1 MKLLPAVLIVAL
13 THVAASN
20 AQPVPDHLKCYK
32 VKDSRPPASYT
43 ADLQGL
49 APEPGCAIKVPGR
62 LLCVETTKT
71 NRQPPAGGES
81 SGNPAGRFV
90 CYKVKCPKAALPT
103 VAWLDQF
110 GAATL
115 TPSAPKLL
123 CAPEITTTTTTTTT
137 TTSCS
142 ATTTMPHCDG
152 SVCLSSAL
160 CAPGQTCQ
168 SDGTSCHCVGPPVAC
183 GDLPTGSGDLCG
195 YGECPTGQTCGAV
208 QIPGTCSFS
217 CTCS

>member
-1 MKLLPAVLIVAL
+1 MPRFLLVVAL
-13 THVAASN
+13 LVPMIASPSVAS
-20 AQPVPDHLKCYK
+20 AQPVADHLKCYK
-32 VKDSRPPASYT
+32 VKDSRSRASYT

-49 APEPGCAIKVPGR
+49 SPEPGCTIKVPGK

-71 NRQPPAGGES
+71 NRQPPADGEP

-90 CYKVKCPKAALPT
+90 CYAVKCPKAALPT

-123 CAPEITTTTTTTTT
+123 CAPEISTTTT
-137 TTSCS
+137 TTSCP
-142 ATTTMPHCDG
+142 ATTTMPHCFG
-152 SVCLSSAL
+152 SVCLSFAL

-168 SDGTSCHCVGPPVAC
+168 SDGTSCQCAGPPVAC
-183 GDLPTGSGDLCG
+183 GDLPGTLSGQVCF
-195 YGECPTGQTCGAV
+195 YGECPPGQTCGSV
-208 QIPGTCSFS
+208 QIPGTCFFS